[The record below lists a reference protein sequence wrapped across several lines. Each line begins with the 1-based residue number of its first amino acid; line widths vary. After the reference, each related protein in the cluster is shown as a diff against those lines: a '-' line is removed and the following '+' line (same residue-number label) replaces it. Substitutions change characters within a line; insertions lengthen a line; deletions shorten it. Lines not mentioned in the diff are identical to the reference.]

1 MTAPARGTRPRNR
14 RQLIVSAAADLFVQH
29 GYARVSMSD
38 IAAAVSIGPSAL
50 YRHFRGKRDLL
61 YSAVLDAFAAVRA
74 PLASGEPLESLSV
87 GVLAHRGLGVLWQRE
102 SRHLPPAE
110 RAVLRAEL
118 VAVQRMVASLVP
130 DERSRSRD
138 LLGWAALGALMSV
151 SFHRVRLPAA
161 SYAPL
166 LVSIASDVL
175 ATDLAVPS
183 SPRSAPVSPES
194 TKERLLAAAVALF
207 ATRGYHSVAMEDI
220 GAAVGVAGPSIYH
233 HFPSKVDLLV
243 AAMTAGAAGL
253 NAAAPSDGGLADLL
267 GSYVD
272 YALANQDTL
281 EVMITEVDHLPDEH
295 RIPLR
300 TAQREYVARWLDLM
314 SQTHPTMPYA
324 QARIRVGAA
333 LTVVNDVARTPHL
346 ATRPGVAAEL
356 RAIGARIL
364 NLPA

>member
-14 RQLIVSAAADLFVQH
+14 RQLIVSAAADLFVRD

-50 YRHFRGKRDLL
+50 YRHFRGKRELL
-61 YSAVLDAFAAVRA
+61 YEAVLSAFAAVRA
-74 PLASGEPLESLSV
+74 PAVSLVSLSEA
-87 GVLAHRGLGVLWQRE
+87 VLAHRGLGVLWQRE

-110 RAVLRAEL
+110 RAALRAEL
-118 VAVQRMVASLVP
+118 VAVQRLVASLVP
-130 DERSRSRD
+130 EERSHSRD

-161 SYAPL
+161 EYAPL
-166 LVSIASDVL
+166 LLTIASDVL
-175 ATDLAVPS
+175 ATDLAVPP
-183 SPRSAPVSPES
+183 SPRRAPVPPES
-194 TKERLLAAAVALF
+194 TKERLLAAAVTLF

-243 AAMTAGAAGL
+243 AAMTEGAAGL
-253 NAAAPSDGGLADLL
+253 NAAAPEDSLPDLL

-272 YALANQDTL
+272 FALTNQDTL
-281 EVMITEVDHLPDEH
+281 DVMITEVDHLPDEH

-300 TAQREYVARWLDLM
+300 TAQRDYVARWLNLM
-314 SQTHPTMPYA
+314 AETHPTMAYA
-324 QARIRVGAA
+324 PARIRVGAT

-346 ATRPGVAAEL
+346 ATRPTVAAEL
-356 RAIGARIL
+356 RAIGTRIL
-364 NLPA
+364 QLP